1 MAITYT
7 TGTFLPT
14 ATATVYTL
22 FTDATGGAKKFRINT
37 TNLPAGT
44 ILNLSFQALNTSGGS
59 YVERSNAT
67 LSNPV
72 AVPAAPAIGYEP
84 DWQSEDFVVEYG
96 FQVQA
101 NVISGTLPTTALDW
115 TEASVS

>member
-37 TNLPAGT
+37 TNLPAGA
-44 ILNLSFQALNTSGGS
+44 ILNLSFQALNASGGS

-67 LSNPV
+67 LSNSV
-72 AVPAAPAIGYEP
+72 AVPAEISSKIKDRSNPPVLIGTVAELKR
-84 DWQSEDFVVEYG
+84 Q
-96 FQVQA
+96 
-101 NVISGTLPTTALDW
+101 
-115 TEASVS
+115 

>member
-1 MAITYT
+1 MAVAYL
-7 TGTFLPT
+7 TGTFLPP
-14 ATATVYTL
+14 AAATVYTL
-22 FTDATGGAKKFRINT
+22 FTDATGGVKRFRINK
-37 TNLPAGT
+37 TNLPAGA
-44 ILNLSFQALNTSGGS
+44 ILNLSFQALNASGGS

-67 LSNPV
+67 LSNSV

>member
-7 TGTFLPT
+7 TGTFLP
-14 ATATVYTL
+14 AAVATVYTL
-22 FTDATGGAKKFRINT
+22 VTDGTAGVKKFRMNT
-37 TNLPAGT
+37 TNLPAGA
-44 ILNLSFQALNTSGGS
+44 ILNLSIQALNASGGS
-59 YVERSNAT
+59 YVERKNYT
-67 LSNPV
+67 ISNPI

-84 DWQSEDFVVEYG
+84 DWESDEVVVEFG

-115 TEASVS
+115 TEYSVS